1 MNKFLFSTKSLSEA
15 DGANEPFDLEYYILE
30 SQTKNGGINISTY
43 GIEIV
48 KTQRSKGIKY
58 TEAKTIHEV
67 CSGEKTI
74 YKIAKLLSDYTVT
87 PISLEE
93 VLEDISRGSPNDELE
108 ISPSA

>member
-1 MNKFLFSTKSLSEA
+1 MEFVHNILYNYNKKQKKEMLK
-15 DGANEPFDLEYYILE
+15 NEQIFILDKIIKR
-30 SQTKNGGINISTY
+30 S
-43 GIEIV
+43 IEIV